1 MERNGASVDE
11 FCELVEENQA
21 IMKKMKSHFD
31 AKVIQD
37 CVRIIIKYDKDHDFI
52 LSSREMPMLIYALK
66 SFDIPFEA
74 EEFRAALTDKS
85 VSVAIQHVTDLL
97 TAHAEAEAKA
107 DKYGLSKP
115 QAMEKYRKI
124 AD

>member
-1 MERNGASVDE
+1 MDE

-66 SFDIPFEA
+66 SFDIKIEDPT
-74 EEFRAALTDKS
+74 EFKAALTEKS
-85 VSVAIQHVTDLL
+85 VSTAIQYVTDLL
-97 TAHAEAEAKA
+97 EAQAAAEAAA

-115 QAMEKYRKI
+115 SAMEKYRNI
-124 AD
+124 PE